1 MPNTAIRAPEHFKT
15 SVTDERIQS
24 FTSFQTPRVG
34 VQNPRD
40 LFYQERL
47 A

>member
-1 MPNTAIRAPEHFKT
+1 MPNTAIRAPEHSKT
-15 SVTDERIQS
+15 SVTDELIQS

-34 VQNPRD
+34 VQHPRD
-40 LFYQERL
+40 QFYQDRL